1 MPRNRQTNNSES
13 SSPLANFA
21 VSLHLDDTSPIPIY
35 EQIADQLA
43 HAIESLVLMPGQ
55 LMPSTRQ
62 LADYLQISRK
72 TVVRSYDKLI
82 GQGFLTTTRGIG
94 TLVRASIAKPPALPA
109 NESAP
114 LKLSAFAER
123 LLQIPPTALSCGA
136 FAQLNHGAPA
146 PETLPV
152 AQWKQ
157 IINSHANQN
166 ENKELTNGLEPFGQ
180 PELRKAVTAYLKRQR
195 AIQCDHKRV
204 IAHVD
209 STTPTR
215 LATQLTIDPGDLV
228 AIEDPGYPYARRC
241 FQMLGAELVAIP
253 VDNDGMQ
260 VERLIDEN
268 RAVKAVYVTPSHQDP
283 YGGTL
288 SLARRHTLLKWAN
301 RTGALIFED
310 DYENEFFYGNSNLP
324 SLYSLDQ
331 GDRVI
336 YLSSFYKTL
345 FPLSDAG
352 ITVLPERLIEAF
364 RRAQELYSG
373 VSSSLSIQEQVGL
386 TKILDDGTLER
397 QIRKAQS
404 LYQKR
409 RHIMISAITSQLK
422 GLCDPMKITGAMTIV
437 IRFDQTLNHLDI
449 SECAQQTGFPLATTE
464 AYYWQNPPK
473 NEFLTSFAMLE
484 ESTIMPV
491 VEDFTRRLKE
501 RRQAR

>member
-1 MPRNRQTNNSES
+1 MPRKRETSCS
-13 SSPLANFA
+13 ASTSPPANFA
-21 VSLHLDDTSPIPIY
+21 VTLRLDDASPLPIY

-43 HAIESLVLMPGQ
+43 QAIESLALMPGQ

-94 TLVRASIAKPPALPA
+94 TLVRTTMTKPPDIPA
-109 NESAP
+109 SESAP
-114 LKLSAFAER
+114 LELSAFAKR
-123 LLQIPPTALSCGA
+123 LLTIPPTALSCSA

-146 PETLPV
+146 VETLPV

-157 IINSHANQN
+157 IVNSYARQS
-166 ENKELTNGLEPFGQ
+166 ESKSQTNDLEPFGQ
-180 PELRKAVTAYLKRQR
+180 PELRTAIASYLKRQR
-195 AIQCDHKRV
+195 AIQCDYKRV
-204 IAHVD
+204 IAYVD

-215 LATQLTIDPGDLV
+215 FAAQLTIDPGDVV

-241 FQMLGAELVAIP
+241 FQMLGAELMPIP
-253 VDNDGMQ
+253 VDKDGMQ
-260 VERLIDEN
+260 VERLIDQN
-268 RAVKAVYVTPSHQDP
+268 RAVKAVFVTPSHQDP

-288 SLARRHTLLKWAN
+288 SLPRRHALLKWAN

-310 DYENEFFYGNSNLP
+310 DYENEFFYGSSNLP

-336 YLSSFYKTL
+336 YISSFYKTL

-352 ITVLPERLIEAF
+352 IIVLPERLIEAF
-364 RRAQELYSG
+364 FRAQEMYSG
-373 VSSSLSIQEQVGL
+373 VSSCLSVQEQIGL
-386 TKILDDGTLER
+386 TKILNEGILER
-397 QIRKAQS
+397 QVRKAQS

-422 GLCDPMKITGAMTIV
+422 GLAEPMKITGAMTLV
-437 IRFDQTLNHLDI
+437 IRFDQRLSQSHI
-449 SECAQQTGFPLATTE
+449 VECADLARFPLASTD
-464 AYYWQNPPK
+464 AYYWQNPPSH
-473 NEFLTSFAMLE
+473 EFLTSFAMLE
-484 ESTIMPV
+484 ESSILPV
-491 VEDFTRRLKE
+491 VEDFARRLKE
-501 RRQAR
+501 IRHTR